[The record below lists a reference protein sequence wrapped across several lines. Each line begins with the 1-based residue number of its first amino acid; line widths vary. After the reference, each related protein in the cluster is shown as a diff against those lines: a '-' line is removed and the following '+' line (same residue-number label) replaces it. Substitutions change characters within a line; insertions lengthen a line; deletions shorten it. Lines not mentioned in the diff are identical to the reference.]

1 MKTQLNSFSPDEQLA
16 ERHCSPTAVT
26 VTVLICTCN
35 RPQDL
40 PIAVGSVLRRSQT
53 PLHLLVV
60 DQSDNEASEE
70 SIAEWRHDSRLTY
83 LHLAVTGKCHA
94 INTALQSIKTEFVAI
109 IDDDCDVAED
119 WLDAHLE
126 VFQKYPQVALT
137 YGNVIAAPHNS
148 TEGFIP
154 TYTLEKDV
162 HCPTIWQ
169 KWRANGIG
177 ANTAFR
183 REAALAIGG
192 FDEEIGPGARFRA
205 CMDGDFT
212 VRMLLAGYEVYET
225 AQSRVVHLGFRDWKQ
240 GSQLIGNAYYGIG
253 ASYIKPLC
261 CGRMSVL
268 PTFFYELICKTL
280 LPSVIATITF
290 QKPTHWRRVLSFAQ
304 GTFDGIRTPV
314 DRKTLRYGHPV
325 RKLPGNTA
333 LLLWMFC
340 CSNVSLLSL

>member
-1 MKTQLNSFSPDEQLA
+1 METQINSFSQDEQTAQLIP
-16 ERHCSPTAVT
+16 SPTVVS

-40 PIAVGSVLRRSQT
+40 PIAVGSVLERSQT

-60 DQSDNEASEE
+60 DQSDNKASEE
-70 SIAEWRHDSRLTY
+70 SIARWRQDSRLTY

-94 INTALQSIKTEFVAI
+94 INMALQSLKTEFIAV
-109 IDDDCDVAED
+109 IDDDCDVSED

-126 VFQKYPQVALT
+126 VFRKYPQVALT
-137 YGNVIAAPHNS
+137 YGSVIAAPHDS
-148 TEGFIP
+148 AEGFIP
-154 TYTLEKDV
+154 TYALEKDV

-225 AQSRVVHLGFRDWKQ
+225 AQSRVVHFGFRDWKQ

-253 ASYIKPLC
+253 ASYIKPLR
-261 CGRMSVL
+261 CGRLSML
-268 PTFFYELICKTL
+268 PTFFYELVCKTL
-280 LPSVIATITF
+280 LPSLIATVTF
-290 QKPTHWRRVLSFAQ
+290 QKPTHWRRVVSFVQ
-304 GTFDGIRTPV
+304 GAFDGVRTPI
-314 DRKTLRYGHPV
+314 DRKTLLYRRP
-325 RKLPGNTA
+325 RKNLPGNTT

-340 CSNVSLLSL
+340 CSNVPLLSL